1 MTTMG
6 TDMYEYTDKMIR
18 YLTKRFIRLFE
29 NAKSNLLP
37 MDEVN
42 ILNYSKSMYD
52 ELEKMTE
59 TYLLKL
65 AQKVY
70 ENTAQNKK
78 RKIDK
83 KWLCQAL
90 SEYDPVT
97 MYVYLHEVDRKRAR
111 FAEAVMA
118 STNRASEVDKA
129 LRYWSRMVNQYA
141 VEITDKAVID
151 AYVDDEVSKV
161 VWVTVDDEKRC
172 RECAERDGKIYDI
185 DDIPPK
191 PHLNCRCIVLPYF
204 GEE

>member
-1 MTTMG
+1 MMG
-6 TDMYEYTDKMIR
+6 TAMYEYTDKIIR
-18 YLTKRFIRLFE
+18 YLTKRFVRLFG

-42 ILNYSKSMYD
+42 VLRYSHTFYGN
-52 ELEKMTE
+52 LEEITE
-59 TYLLKL
+59 IYFLKL
-65 AQKVY
+65 AKKVY
-70 ENTAQNKK
+70 RDTATNKK

-83 KWLCQAL
+83 KWLHDTL
-90 SEYDPVT
+90 SQYDPVT

-111 FAEAVMA
+111 FAEAVIA
-118 STNRASEVDKA
+118 SSNRAFEVEKA

-151 AYVDDEVSKV
+151 AYIDNDVPKV
-161 VWVTVDDEKRC
+161 IWVTVDDERRC
-172 RECAERDGKIYDI
+172 EDCAKRDGKIYDI

-191 PHLNCRCIVLPYF
+191 PHLNCRCILLPYF

>member
-1 MTTMG
+1 MMG
-6 TDMYEYTDKMIR
+6 TAMYEYTDKIIR
-18 YLTKRFIRLFE
+18 YLTKRFVRLFG

-42 ILNYSKSMYD
+42 VLRYSHTFYGN
-52 ELEKMTE
+52 LEEITE
-59 TYLLKL
+59 IYFLKL
-65 AQKVY
+65 AKKVY
-70 ENTAQNKK
+70 RDTATNKK

-83 KWLCQAL
+83 KWLHDTL
-90 SEYDPVT
+90 SQYDPVT

-111 FAEAVMA
+111 FAEAIIA
-118 STNRASEVDKA
+118 SSNRAFEVEKA

-151 AYVDDEVSKV
+151 AYIDNDVPKV
-161 VWVTVDDEKRC
+161 IWVTVDDERRC
-172 RECAERDGKIYDI
+172 EDCAKRDGKIYDI

-191 PHLNCRCIVLPYF
+191 PHLNCRCILLPYF